1 MAYKKLKKTK
11 EKLRPC
17 LYEDEIVLILKAAEK
32 TRYPLRNKL
41 LMMLTYNH
49 GFRSSEACN
58 LKWGDIDFQ
67 RNTIQANRLKNGVN
81 FIHDLLPVEKE
92 LLLEFYGEGRDK
104 DDPVFSTERGKPFN
118 RYAYYFL
125 IQSINQHLNIDT
137 WFDVRGFRHGKG
149 VFLREKGVSMETI
162 RDYLGHKH
170 MSSTEIYTRM
180 AKNPFF
186 KNINEGSIFA

>member
-1 MAYKKLKKTK
+1 MKKNK

-17 LYEDEIVLILKAAEK
+17 LYEDEIALIMKAAEK

-41 LMMLTYNH
+41 LMLLTYNH
-49 GFRSSEACN
+49 GFRSTEACN
-58 LKWGDIDFQ
+58 LIWGDIDLK
-67 RNTIQANRLKNGVN
+67 RNTIMANRLKNGVN
-81 FIHDLLPVEKE
+81 FVHDLLSSVKE
-92 LLLEFYGEGRDK
+92 LLLELYGEGK
-104 DDPVFSTERGKPFN
+104 DNKEHIFLTERGNPFS
-118 RYAYYFL
+118 RYAFYFL
-125 IQSINQHLNIDT
+125 IQSINKHLDLET

-149 VFLREKGVSMETI
+149 VYLREKGVSMDTI